1 MRVDV
6 HPAAARFV
14 TATDLV
20 ESRHSFSYGPHYD
33 PANVG
38 FGVLVAHN
46 ADVLQPGGGFAEH
59 PHRGVD
65 IVTWVVSG
73 ALSHSDDA
81 GGAGLVT
88 PGVAQVLSAGRGV
101 RHSEVNAFD
110 GVTRYLQMWVSS
122 DDEGEPAH
130 STADALSGLG
140 EFRLVAAPGSD
151 DAPLRL
157 RQPAARLV
165 AASLDAGGQ
174 TALPPGKFVHL
185 FVLDGAVLLGDVPLV
200 AGDAARVTDAEPLPI
215 AAAADAELLA
225 WVMEAE
231 VWRPPPTSSRDILH
245 AE

>member
-38 FGVLVAHN
+38 FGLLVAHN
-46 ADVLQPGGGFAEH
+46 ADSLQPGGGFAEH

-73 ALSHSDDA
+73 ALAHSDDVG
-81 GGAGLVT
+81 GGAVVT

-101 RHSEVNAFD
+101 RHSEVNACD

-122 DDEGEPAH
+122 DDEGEPTY
-130 STADALSGLG
+130 SSADADFGVG
-140 EFRLVAAPGSD
+140 EFRLVAAPGSG

-157 RQPAARLV
+157 RQPAARLL
-165 AASLDAGGQ
+165 AASLGAGEQ
-174 TALPPGKFVHL
+174 TALPLGKFVHL
-185 FVLDGAVLLGDVPLV
+185 FVADGAVLLDDVPLL
-200 AGDAARVTDAEPLPI
+200 AGDAARVTDAKPRPI
-215 AAAADAELLA
+215 TATADAELLVWA
-225 WVMEAE
+225 MEAE
-231 VWRPPPTSSRDILH
+231 VWRPPPP
-245 AE
+245 